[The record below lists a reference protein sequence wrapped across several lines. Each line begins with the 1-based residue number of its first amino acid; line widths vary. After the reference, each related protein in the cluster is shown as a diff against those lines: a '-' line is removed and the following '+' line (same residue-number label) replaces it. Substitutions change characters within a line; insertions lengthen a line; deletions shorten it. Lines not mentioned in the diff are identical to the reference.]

1 MALIKNGTFVED
13 TWIDAGDEDALTD
26 QACVVSLG
34 RWQSETVAL
43 RARNAP
49 LGVRLEAGESPEAIA
64 DDIDQFDLIKLNF
77 PAFKDGRA
85 YSYARMLR
93 QRYGYTR
100 ELRATGN
107 VLRSQLQF
115 MHRVGFDAF
124 EVDER
129 ITPKVYAEE
138 IGRLHEVYQPSADD
152 EDTVI
157 EKRVNHKG

>member
-1 MALIKNGTFVED
+1 MPLIKNGALAD
-13 TWIDAGDEDALTD
+13 DAWIDAGDDETLTD
-26 QACVVSLG
+26 QASVVSLQ
-34 RWQSETVAL
+34 RWQRDTEAL

-49 LGVRLEAGESPEAIA
+49 LGLRLDAGESPEAIA

-93 QRYGYTR
+93 QRYGYAR

-124 EVDER
+124 EVDDR
-129 ITPKVYAEE
+129 ITPEIYAEE
-138 IGRLHEVYQPSADD
+138 ISRLHEVYQPSADD
-152 EDTVI
+152 EHTVFD
-157 EKRVNHKG
+157 KRLKK

>member
-1 MALIKNGTFVED
+1 MALIKNGAFADD
-13 TWIDAGDEDALTD
+13 TWIDANDNEALTD
-26 QACVVSLG
+26 QATVVSLH
-34 RWQSETVAL
+34 RWQSETDVL
-43 RARNAP
+43 KSRNAP
-49 LGVRLEAGESPEAIA
+49 LGLRLDAGESPEAIA

-115 MHRVGFDAF
+115 MHRVGFNAY

-129 ITPKVYAEE
+129 ITPE
-138 IGRLHEVYQPSADD
+138 IYHSEIERLHQVYQPSAD
-152 EDTVI
+152 EEKTVI
-157 EKRVNHKG
+157 EKRGKD

>member
-1 MALIKNGTFVED
+1 MALIKNGAFADD
-13 TWIDAGDEDALTD
+13 TWIDANDNEALTD
-26 QACVVSLG
+26 QATVVSLH
-34 RWQSETVAL
+34 RWQSETDVL
-43 RARNAP
+43 KARNAP
-49 LGVRLEAGESPEAIA
+49 LGLRLDAGESPEAIA

-124 EVDER
+124 EVDDR
-129 ITPKVYAEE
+129 ITPEVYAKEVS
-138 IGRLHEVYQPSADD
+138 RLHEVYQPSADD
-152 EDTVI
+152 EHTVFD
-157 EKRVNHKG
+157 KRVKK

>member
-1 MALIKNGTFVED
+1 MALIKDGAFADD
-13 TWIDAGDEDALTD
+13 TWIDANDNEALTD
-26 QACVVSLG
+26 QATVVSLH
-34 RWQSETVAL
+34 RWQSETDTL
-43 RARNAP
+43 KARNAP
-49 LGVRLEAGESPEAIA
+49 LGLRLDAGESPEVIA

-129 ITPKVYAEE
+129 ITPEVYAEE
-138 IGRLHEVYQPSADD
+138 VGRLHAVYQPSADD

-157 EKRVNHKG
+157 NKRAKK

>member
-1 MALIKNGTFVED
+1 M
-13 TWIDAGDEDALTD
+13 
-26 QACVVSLG
+26 
-34 RWQSETVAL
+34 

-49 LGVRLEAGESPEAIA
+49 LGLRLEPGQSPEAVA
-64 DDIDQFDLIKLNF
+64 DDLDHFEVIMLNF

-115 MHRVGFDAF
+115 MHRVGFNAY
-124 EVDER
+124 EVDDR
-129 ITPKVYAEE
+129 ITPEIFAEE
-138 IGRLHEVYQPSADD
+138 VGRLHQVYQPSADD
-152 EDTVI
+152 EKTVI
-157 EKRVNHKG
+157 EKRLEGQ

>member
-1 MALIKNGTFVED
+1 MPLIKNGALAD
-13 TWIDAGDEDALTD
+13 DAWIDAGDDETLTD
-26 QACVVSLG
+26 QASVVSLQ
-34 RWQSETVAL
+34 RWQRDTEAL

-49 LGVRLEAGESPEAIA
+49 LGLRLDAGENPESIA
-64 DDIDQFDLIKLNF
+64 NDIDQFDLIKLNF

-93 QRYGYTR
+93 QRYGYAR

-124 EVDER
+124 EVDDR
-129 ITPKVYAEE
+129 ITPEIYAEE
-138 IGRLHEVYQPSADD
+138 ISRLHEVYQPSADD
-152 EDTVI
+152 EHTVFD
-157 EKRVNHKG
+157 KRLKK

>member
-1 MALIKNGTFVED
+1 MALIKDGAFAQD

-26 QACVVSLG
+26 QASVVSLH
-34 RWQSETVAL
+34 RWQSETDAL
-43 RARNAP
+43 KARNAP
-49 LGVRLEAGESPEAIA
+49 LGLRLDAGENPEAIA
-64 DDIDQFDLIKLNF
+64 NDIDQFDLIKLNF

-129 ITPKVYAEE
+129 ITPEVYAEE
-138 IGRLHEVYQPSADD
+138 VSRLHEVYQPSADD

-157 EKRVNHKG
+157 EKRVKE